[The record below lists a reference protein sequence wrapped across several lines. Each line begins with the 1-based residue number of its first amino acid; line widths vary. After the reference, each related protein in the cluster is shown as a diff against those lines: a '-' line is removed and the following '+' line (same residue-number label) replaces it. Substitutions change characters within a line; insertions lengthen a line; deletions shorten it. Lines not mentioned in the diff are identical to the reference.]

1 MEKVKETTLSKK
13 CQITVPKR
21 VRDILGV
28 DAGDNI
34 AFYIE
39 NGNIK
44 LTTPENL
51 KIELIDKNKKAI
63 VGKGEKKWEVLKK
76 R

>member
-1 MEKVKETTLSKK
+1 MEKVKEATLSKK

-28 DAGDNI
+28 NAGDNI

-63 VGKGEKKWEVLKK
+63 VGKGEKK
-76 R
+76 

>member
-1 MEKVKETTLSKK
+1 MEKVKEATLSKK

-51 KIELIDKNKKAI
+51 KIELMDKNKKAI
-63 VGKGEKKWEVLKK
+63 VGKGEKK
-76 R
+76 

>member
-1 MEKVKETTLSKK
+1 MEKVKEATLSKK

-63 VGKGEKKWEVLKK
+63 VGKGEKK
-76 R
+76 

>member
-1 MEKVKETTLSKK
+1 MEKVKEATLSKK

-28 DAGDNI
+28 DAGDSV

-39 NGNIK
+39 NGSIK
-44 LTTPENL
+44 LTTPKNL
-51 KIELIDKNKKAI
+51 KIELIEKTKDLKI
-63 VGKGEKKWEVLKK
+63 IKGEK
-76 R
+76 